1 MNTEKIKV
9 RTETG
14 QLLEV
19 VVLSKRATG
28 IQVVLGEGIHSVKCE
43 LTPTRNGLA
52 YAGSIMGREIIYE
65 RSRDQVRVVGEGA
78 QRRTLGLVPHQLD
91 QRRCVRV
98 EDWHGSALAAD
109 LVERTTQGV
118 DVAVHLQRT
127 RDPVSGRRQDSSF
140 GDKAIAKMRA
150 EERPEKIKRLTL
162 LGRLLLGPTLRFVFS
177 VSTPRCAQIRRCSTL
192 LLIVPPY

>member
-9 RTETG
+9 RTENG

-65 RSRDQVRVVGEGA
+65 RSRDQV
-78 QRRTLGLVPHQLD
+78 Q
-91 QRRCVRV
+91 
-98 EDWHGSALAAD
+98 AD
-109 LVERTTQGV
+109 IDIRN
-118 DVAVHLQRT
+118 
-127 RDPVSGRRQDSSF
+127 
-140 GDKAIAKMRA
+140 
-150 EERPEKIKRLTL
+150 
-162 LGRLLLGPTLRFVFS
+162 PTLHK
-177 VSTPRCAQIRRCSTL
+177 PRSR
-192 LLIVPPY
+192 

>member
-65 RSRDQVRVVGEGA
+65 RSRDQV
-78 QRRTLGLVPHQLD
+78 Q
-91 QRRCVRV
+91 
-98 EDWHGSALAAD
+98 AD
-109 LVERTTQGV
+109 IDIRN
-118 DVAVHLQRT
+118 
-127 RDPVSGRRQDSSF
+127 
-140 GDKAIAKMRA
+140 
-150 EERPEKIKRLTL
+150 
-162 LGRLLLGPTLRFVFS
+162 PTLHK
-177 VSTPRCAQIRRCSTL
+177 PRSR
-192 LLIVPPY
+192 